1 MHICTSIQY
10 SVPNFN
16 KKLNIKKH
24 ATFFGK
30 RISKLKST
38 QKITKETVFILT
50 RYFQKNICIGKLH
63 CVGTGTYSIVDLKN
77 RRKKLRSEN
86 RKILNLSQKW
96 IICHQ
101 FGNLIKPIL
110 CWISWLLK
118 QDWSQKSSNSDVSQ
132 LLYWFVSVKKI
143 LMK

>member
-10 SVPNFN
+10 SVPDFN

-63 CVGTGTYSIVDLKN
+63 CAGLTREVPLPPCGTQGSGPIPY
-77 RRKKLRSEN
+77 EN
-86 RKILNLSQKW
+86 KAL
-96 IICHQ
+96 
-101 FGNLIKPIL
+101 L
-110 CWISWLLK
+110 CRLPDDNYY
-118 QDWSQKSSNSDVSQ
+118 QA
-132 LLYWFVSVKKI
+132 
-143 LMK
+143 